1 MVDGRDDPVYAA
13 GFSGRVAPGQPHG
26 SRPGLGDDI
35 LRKTRDDA
43 PMKRFGRAEEIAEL
57 VLFMCSDRCEFMGP
71 ITSMSAAAAVS
82 GDGAAMTWH
91 AVRQAKIKIRENE
104 EWTPNCKDTAAAA

>member
-1 MVDGRDDPVYAA
+1 MHRSPSGIAEDGVVDGRDDPVYAA

-35 LRKTRDDA
+35 LRKSRDDV

-57 VLFMCSDRCEFMGP
+57 VLFMCSDRCEFMEADDRP
-71 ITSMSAAAAVS
+71 C
-82 GDGAAMTWH
+82 
-91 AVRQAKIKIRENE
+91 Q
-104 EWTPNCKDTAAAA
+104 